1 MGRQRRSGQAGKSKV
16 PTQRQV
22 SAGGVAFRR
31 NKGTVRVALIRVGEP
46 SRWQLPKGHLDD
58 DETPEQTAM
67 REVREETGVDCEL
80 LGKIGTIDYWFYK
93 TQDGGKVRLHKYVH
107 FFLMKYQSGSIRD
120 HDEEVDE
127 ARWVEIEEAIRMLTF
142 KDERRMVAQ
151 ARGLIRKRMKYPPRI
166 SDPAT

>member
-46 SRWQLPKGHLDD
+46 SRWQLPKWHLDD

-67 REVREETGVDCEL
+67 REVREETGVDYEL

-93 TQDGGKVRLHKYVH
+93 PQSDRKVRLHKYVH
-107 FFLMKYQSGSIRD
+107 FFLMKYKSGSVRD
-120 HDEEVDE
+120 HDEEVHE
-127 ARWVEIEEAIRMLTF
+127 ARWVGIDEAIRMLTF
-142 KDERRMVAQ
+142 KGEREVVEEA
-151 ARGLIRKRMKYPPRI
+151 KRMIR
-166 SDPAT
+166 DLQVA